1 MGSLVCMSEPSW
13 SAAIFR
19 SPVFQVQEPRCGFIS
34 QRRLNM
40 QGEQTSLRVV
50 IADDHQIV
58 RIGLRMMLQMGEGI
72 ELIGEAGYWIEAI
85 RPVGERQPGLGLTAL
100 RMPAMPGLGA

>member
-1 MGSLVCMSEPSW
+1 MWFAMPRLIMYGLKSHAERACSSLKYAMMGSALIQLLSKRLLDTMGSLVCMSEPSW

-19 SPVFQVQEPRCGFIS
+19 SPVFQVQEPRCGFIF

-50 IADDHQIV
+50 IADDHQMV
-58 RIGLRMMLQMGEGI
+58 RIG
-72 ELIGEAGYWIEAI
+72 
-85 RPVGERQPGLGLTAL
+85 
-100 RMPAMPGLGA
+100 

>member
-19 SPVFQVQEPRCGFIS
+19 SPVFQVQEPRCGFIF

-40 QGEQTSLRVV
+40 QGEKTSLRVV
-50 IADDHQIV
+50 IADHHQMV
-58 RIGLRMMLQMGEGI
+58 RIGLRMMLPMGEGI
-72 ELIGEAGYWIEAI
+72 ELIGETSDGIEAI
-85 RPVGERQPGLGLTAL
+85 LLVGYVQPDVLLMDL
-100 RMPAMPGLGA
+100 RIPHMDG